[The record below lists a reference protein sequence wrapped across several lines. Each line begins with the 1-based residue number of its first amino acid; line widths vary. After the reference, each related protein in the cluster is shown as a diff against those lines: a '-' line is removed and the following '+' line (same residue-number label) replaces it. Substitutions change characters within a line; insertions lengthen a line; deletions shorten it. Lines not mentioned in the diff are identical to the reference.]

1 MMPATALLHREFKMM
16 LTTIA
21 SDGDRTPME
30 RELAQLTLMIYDEH
44 PEHPGIV
51 AVVNRFTKRA
61 LDS

>member
-1 MMPATALLHREFKMM
+1 MKAVTALLHTDFRRM
-16 LTTIA
+16 LATIA